1 MSRVGVGLGLRVAR
15 REPGRDLA
23 ERLRVLGCVRVGRCG
38 GLTEKMRLEWPWLV
52 LL

>member
-15 REPGRDLA
+15 REPGREA
-23 ERLRVLGCVRVGRCG
+23 AGTRMRWGWKVRWAV
-38 GLTEKMRLEWPWLV
+38 TEKMRLEWPWLV

>member
-15 REPGRDLA
+15 RANLA